1 MYDKNLLQSNGDSK
15 NCEIP
20 IGRYFVSDRIPIFG
34 DALEM
39 WIFTTFATSKT
50 VNIMPR
56 KKKPFSKDTK
66 FAELLTDDRRLLQLL
81 PRFGIGLG
89 FGDRNVDQVCQ
100 MNQVNTDLFLM
111 ICEIYSDNNY
121 KPGQNE
127 LQHIDMG
134 DLLSYLKASHQYYL
148 DERFPHIEE
157 HLQRIIKACGQ
168 KYGPMLSHFYDEYKQ
183 EVMRH
188 IKYYEEEVVFPYIE
202 ALLNGKRTDSYKI
215 DEFEHNHTN
224 IQDTLDDMMNILLKY
239 LPGDILPKERIEISY
254 DIMELSDDLNRHS
267 IIEERILIPN
277 VESLENTQP

>member
-39 WIFTTFATSKT
+39 WIFTTFAPSKT

-100 MNQVNTDLFLM
+100 MNKVNTDLFLM

-157 HLQRIIKACGQ
+157 HLQRIIEACGQ

>member
-1 MYDKNLLQSNGDSK
+1 
-15 NCEIP
+15 
-20 IGRYFVSDRIPIFG
+20 
-34 DALEM
+34 
-39 WIFTTFATSKT
+39 
-50 VNIMPR
+50 MP
-56 KKKPFSKDTK
+56 KKKTPFSKDTK
-66 FAELLTDDRRLLQLL
+66 FAELMTDDRRLLQLL

-89 FGDRNVDQVCQ
+89 FGDRSLDQVCQ

-111 ICEIYSDNNY
+111 ICEIYSDNSF
-121 KPGQNE
+121 KPEKTE
-127 LQHIDMG
+127 LQHVDMG
-134 DLLSYLKASHQYYL
+134 NLLSYLKASHLYYL

-157 HLQRIIKACGQ
+157 HLQRIIDACGQ

-202 ALLNGKRTDSYKI
+202 ALLNGQRTDSYKI

-267 IIEERILIPN
+267 LIEEHIIIPC
-277 VESLENTQP
+277 VESLENAQT

>member
-1 MYDKNLLQSNGDSK
+1 MPHK
-15 NCEIP
+15 IA
-20 IGRYFVSDRIPIFG
+20 I
-34 DALEM
+34 
-39 WIFTTFATSKT
+39 
-50 VNIMPR
+50 IMA
-56 KKKPFSKDTK
+56 KKKTPFSKDSK
-66 FAELLTDDRRLLQLL
+66 FAELMTDDRRLLQLL

-89 FGDRNVDQVCQ
+89 FGDRSVDQVCR
-100 MNQVNTDLFLM
+100 MNQVNADLFLM
-111 ICEIYSDNNY
+111 ICEIYSDGSFR
-121 KPGQNE
+121 PGKHE
-127 LQHIDMG
+127 LQLIDMS

-148 DERFPHIEE
+148 EERFPHIEE
-157 HLQRIIKACGQ
+157 HLQRIIDACGQ
-168 KYGPMLSHFYDEYKQ
+168 KYGPMLSHFYDDYKQ

-267 IIEERILIPN
+267 LIEERILIPC
-277 VESLENTQP
+277 VESLENAKP